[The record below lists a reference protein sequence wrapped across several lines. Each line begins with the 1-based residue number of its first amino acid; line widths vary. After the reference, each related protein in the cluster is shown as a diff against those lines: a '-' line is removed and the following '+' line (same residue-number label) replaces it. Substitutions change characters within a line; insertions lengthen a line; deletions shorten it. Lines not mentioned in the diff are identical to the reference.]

1 MVDIDLLIKTFN
13 QDCEVF
19 THINTFH
26 NLLDIVIRDRGDTE
40 DLLEIPKSTL
50 SVSCILS
57 LENLWNMSDMEL
69 YASE

>member
-1 MVDIDLLIKTFN
+1 MVDIDLSIKTLN

-26 NLLDIVIRDRGDTE
+26 ILLDIVIRDTG

-50 SVSCILS
+50 SVS
-57 LENLWNMSDMEL
+57 
-69 YASE
+69 